1 MNVVRR
7 TFSNIMML
15 MSGQIVTWI
24 STLILA
30 AAYGRFLGATGFG
43 ELYLATTFTALV
55 GFPIEF
61 SFNQQIVRDVARDLD
76 AAHRYITMGLA
87 LKAALWSALFAFSL
101 VLAALLGYSTE
112 VRWLIALSGF
122 SLLTMGIS
130 TTLISV
136 QTAYMD
142 VGMAK
147 FGAVIEKVFDTIFAL
162 ILLRAGYGVIPVGI
176 VLVLGS
182 IAGMIWQ
189 IVRTAKIIGIRF
201 EWAPPIARTLIRSG
215 MSFLAYGV
223 IGVIYY
229 RVDTVLL
236 SVFAT
241 DASIGVYGA
250 AYRLF
255 DTLTFI
261 PGIVV
266 GAVMSPI
273 LSKYAVDTDRG
284 KLRLAIEKSTSAML
298 LCSLPAA
305 AGLLVTAPNII
316 GFIYQREDFTGSEY
330 VLQALAIGLIA
341 LYLNSVLTTVLVSTG
356 QERKLPIMASVALV
370 FNVGL
375 NLILIPRFM
384 DMGAAWATTLT
395 ELLLLGIGLWMIDR
409 ALIPVKLLKTTA
421 KILGATIIMAV
432 VAHALDHFNILIIM
446 PIAAAVYVAALLA
459 LRALPDE
466 DIAMVKGMAARF
478 IPRRALAVD
487 QGAVAAELT
496 LAGAP
501 DSTMAGAPVMEIAAA
516 EALSQFS
523 GELAAVVAQADGA
536 ASAPAYTPSPEFVR
550 LAARG
555 EHSSTGSVPL
565 NIPVRVARGFMAP
578 RQRAGGATPPLQRR
592 VQRRMAQLDARQ
604 VVVALAQGQLGRFAL
619 RMQPIEWRWPSGA
632 SRARIT
638 AAPASG
644 RGVAPVRIQPLGAG
658 ASAPSSPSSP
668 LSPSAASAA
677 TALAAMRLT
686 PTYCVAIERQR
697 ASRRGK
703 VSRGRHGHPARPRR
717 SADAAARGRSSR
729 PVVARAS

>member
-1 MNVVRR
+1 MNVVKR
-7 TFSNIMML
+7 TFSNVMML

-43 ELYLATTFTALV
+43 ELYLATTFTALI
-55 GFPIEF
+55 GFPIEY
-61 SFNQQIVRDVARDLD
+61 SFNQQIVRDVARDLS

-87 LKAALWSALFAFSL
+87 LKAALWIALFAFSL
-101 VLAALLGYSTE
+101 VLAALLGYSTT
-112 VRWLIALSGF
+112 VIWLIALSGF

-147 FGAVIEKVFDTIFAL
+147 FGAVIEKVFDTVFAVM
-162 ILLRAGYGVIPVGI
+162 LLRAGYGVIPVGI

-182 IAGMIWQ
+182 IIGVLWQ
-189 IVRTAKIIGIRF
+189 VARTAKIIGIRY
-201 EWAPPIARTLIRSG
+201 EWAPPVAKTLIHSG

-241 DASIGVYGA
+241 DSAIGVYGA

-273 LSKYAVDTDRG
+273 LAKYAVDTGGG
-284 KLRLAIEKSTSAML
+284 KLRLAIEKTTTAML

-316 GFIYQREDFTGSEY
+316 GFIYQREDFQGSEY

-384 DMGAAWATTLT
+384 EMGAAWATSLT
-395 ELLLLGIGLWMIDR
+395 ELLLLGIGLWMINR
-409 ALIPVKLLKTTA
+409 ALIPFNLLKTAA
-421 KILGATIIMAV
+421 KITGATVIMAV
-432 VAHALDHFNILIIM
+432 VAHALDHFTIVVIM

-459 LRALPDE
+459 LRALPAE
-466 DIAMVKGMAARF
+466 DLATIKGMLARY

-487 QGAVAAELT
+487 DAAVTAET
-496 LAGAP
+496 VIAGAP
-501 DSTMAGAPVMEIAAA
+501 ELEIAMAEA
-516 EALSQFS
+516 SVEALSQMS
-523 GELAAVVAQADGA
+523 GGLAAVIAQTDD
-536 ASAPAYTPSPEFVR
+536 SAYTPGPAVLR

-565 NIPVRVARGFMAP
+565 NIPVRVARGFMTP
-578 RQRAGGATPPLQRR
+578 RQLAGGATPPLQRR
-592 VQRRMAQLDARQ
+592 VQRRMAQLDVRQ
-604 VVVALAQGQLGRFAL
+604 VAPALAQGQLGRFAV
-619 RMQPIEWRWPSGA
+619 RVQPIEWRWPSGA
-632 SRARIT
+632 TVARIS
-638 AAPASG
+638 AGPARG
-644 RGVAPVRIQPLGAG
+644 RGPSPAPIKRLNGS
-658 ASAPSSPSSP
+658 ASAPT
-668 LSPSAASAA
+668 SAASM
-677 TALAAMRLT
+677 LAAMRLT

-697 ASRRGK
+697 SPRRGK
-703 VSRGRHGHPARPRR
+703 EGRGRRGHFARPRR
-717 SADAAARGRSSR
+717 SADAAPRSR
-729 PVVARAS
+729 PERLVGSRAS